1 MKKCSKCDKIKCE
14 SEFYRS
20 YCKICFKKYQKEHYQ
35 QNKDNK
41 KWYGYDKNYQ
51 QQYRENNKDYFKE
64 YEQQY
69 HKKNKN
75 KRKQYRKNNI
85 EKRKEY
91 WKRRR
96 QIPEVRII
104 NSIRACHRQVLKGK
118 TNTTK
123 GLGCDSKFLR
133 KWIEQQWSEGMNWEN
148 YGNKIGKWSIDHI
161 LPITLFYTQ
170 PELLNKL
177 IHYTN
182 LRPMWHLDNLKKGNK
197 I

>member
-75 KRKQYRKNNI
+75 KRKQYRENNI

-118 TNTTK
+118 TIELNDDGTYQRFLGGEKHTK
-123 GLGCDSKFLR
+123 TLLG
-133 KWIEQQWSEGMNWEN
+133 N
-148 YGNKIGKWSIDHI
+148 
-161 LPITLFYTQ
+161 PI
-170 PELLNKL
+170 
-177 IHYTN
+177 
-182 LRPMWHLDNLKKGNK
+182 
-197 I
+197 